1 MSNRRR
7 GKPSLVLLLS
17 VSGLLR
23 PELALAEDATPP
35 PRPSPPHD
43 SAPHDSAPH
52 VSPTS
57 ETPTSEAPPLE
68 RAEAARE
75 RGHLGLAA
83 YAEGRWRA
91 ALDHFTAAERWMHSP
106 VFVLYAARCHQ
117 KLGQPQR
124 ARELY
129 ARVLEEPWPEN
140 IPPAW
145 AEARQSAAR
154 ELSELTTS
162 DEPTDAAP
170 HAPRADAPR
179 GDTPREQR
187 RRGPAARS
195 DASRGPVPLNSQDL
209 LLAAPPAARTEPTR
223 PYRTGAYAAFG
234 VGLTGFVVGSLAGSL
249 AWSKAHEVRARC
261 EGSRCLPDDEPEAH
275 EARRLAHVA
284 TAGFVVAATG
294 ALAGITL
301 WLLPVP
307 SGHDVS
313 VSLSP
318 TRASLRATF

>member
-35 PRPSPPHD
+35 PRPSP
-43 SAPHDSAPH
+43 PHDSAPH

-117 KLGQPQR
+117 KLG
-124 ARELY
+124 
-129 ARVLEEPWPEN
+129 
-140 IPPAW
+140 
-145 AEARQSAAR
+145 
-154 ELSELTTS
+154 
-162 DEPTDAAP
+162 
-170 HAPRADAPR
+170 
-179 GDTPREQR
+179 
-187 RRGPAARS
+187 
-195 DASRGPVPLNSQDL
+195 
-209 LLAAPPAARTEPTR
+209 
-223 PYRTGAYAAFG
+223 
-234 VGLTGFVVGSLAGSL
+234 
-249 AWSKAHEVRARC
+249 
-261 EGSRCLPDDEPEAH
+261 
-275 EARRLAHVA
+275 
-284 TAGFVVAATG
+284 
-294 ALAGITL
+294 
-301 WLLPVP
+301 
-307 SGHDVS
+307 
-313 VSLSP
+313 
-318 TRASLRATF
+318 